1 MHFIQLVDSLV
12 LLFPQPLTIHHLH
25 PYYHRLKASQSLA
38 EAEAI
43 LAIPYTNLYYLH
55 DYPCIIEHPSGKLV
69 YGKHESGK
77 LLAVFTS
84 IQECYDTYP
93 ELFI

>member
-43 LAIPYTNLYYLH
+43 LAIPYTSLYYLH
-55 DYPCIIEHPSGKLV
+55 DYPCIIEHPSGQLV
-69 YGKHESGK
+69 YGKQESGK